1 MSIEKAVKGMLESA
15 GFADVFC
22 RPVSVTAH
30 PECIVVGSAKHER
43 RERFA
48 DGERVAAALQV
59 HVCRDA
65 YATARDVAYQVEAA
79 LRLAFWEPY
88 SDDEFTIN
96 SMDVQM
102 PDYKGRDGSGRHVF
116 AVEAKVTVDRSLA

>member
-1 MSIEKAVKGMLESA
+1 MIEDAVRGMLEA
-15 GFADVFC
+15 GGFADVFTC
-22 RPVSVTAH
+22 PVSVTAH

-48 DGERVAAALQV
+48 DGERVTAALRV

-65 YATARDVAYQVEAA
+65 YATAHDVAYRAEAT

-88 SDDEFTIN
+88 SDDGLTIN
-96 SMDVQM
+96 SMDVQL

-116 AVEAKVTVDRSLA
+116 AIDVNATVDRSLA